1 MSSYQYMI
9 LRVMNEHKWS
19 RAFSTQYVME
29 RHYNGMSHQS
39 AIRAAI
45 ASPYV
50 SRSEIPK
57 GLI

>member
-1 MSSYQYMI
+1 MI

-57 GLI
+57 GLV